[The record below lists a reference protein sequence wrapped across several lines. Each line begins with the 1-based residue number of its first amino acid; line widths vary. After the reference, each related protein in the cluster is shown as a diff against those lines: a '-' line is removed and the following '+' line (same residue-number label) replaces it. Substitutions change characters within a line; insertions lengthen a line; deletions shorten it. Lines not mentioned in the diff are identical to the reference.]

1 MKTFFS
7 HGKLLLT
14 AEYVVLDQALALAVP
29 TRYGQHLEVTEIP
42 NQAGKSRLSWR
53 SYNNDGE
60 LWYAEDFITEGA
72 IRPEVVDACNS
83 NPITDRLISML
94 EKAREL
100 NPDFL
105 KGSYDVSTKLD
116 FPNNWGLGSSSTLI
130 CNIAKWAQVDAFELS
145 EASIGGSGYDIAVGM
160 LGGDV
165 LYRSPEMWEGYV
177 YNPPFKE
184 QLYLVHLNQKQDS
197 REGIKTYR
205 NNPKNEEVLARISAI
220 TEEWINAA
228 SIEQLGKL
236 MEEHEALIAKVTGQ
250 ETVKDRLFSDYP
262 FAIKSLGAWGG
273 DFILVV
279 GDESTNAYFEKKGFQ
294 TVLRYSEL
302 IK

>member
-1 MKTFFS
+1 M
-7 HGKLLLT
+7 
-14 AEYVVLDQALALAVP
+14 VLDQALALAVP

-83 NPITDRLISML
+83 NPITDRLIQIL

-100 NPDFL
+100 NPDFI

-165 LYRSPEMWEGYV
+165 LYRSPELWEGYV

-228 SIEQLGKL
+228 SIEHLGKL
-236 MEEHEALIAKVTGQ
+236 TEEHEALIAKVTGQ
-250 ETVKDRLFSDYP
+250 ETVKERLFSDYP

-273 DFILVV
+273 DFMLAI
-279 GDESTNAYFEKKGFQ
+279 GDETSEGYFKGKGYS
-294 TVLRYSEL
+294 TVLKY
-302 IK
+302 IDMVK